1 MNFPANSKTRSVKI
15 KSHKISNDEKKYN
28 MDQKMWNMQNRSK
41 FNGNARNTHI
51 IHNVRFH
58 LKITCKL

>member
-15 KSHKISNDEKKYN
+15 KFQMMNKKYN

-41 FNGNARNTHI
+41 FNGNAK
-51 IHNVRFH
+51 IH
-58 LKITCKL
+58 T